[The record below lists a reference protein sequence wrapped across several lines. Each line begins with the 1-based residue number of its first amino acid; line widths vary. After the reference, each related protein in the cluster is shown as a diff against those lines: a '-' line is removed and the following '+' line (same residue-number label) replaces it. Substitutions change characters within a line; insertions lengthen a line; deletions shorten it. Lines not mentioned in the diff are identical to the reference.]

1 MAMWGTYLCINFALT
16 CGFEAKKKKN
26 MPHCRK
32 AAPKDKICISR
43 LSQFVFIILKFLI
56 ADYTHKNTAL
66 CRLQFVCISHPLAIA
81 FLTMRPFFYCVC
93 LDLNK
98 RFVLSHLLL
107 FVCLFLFSSL
117 KGIDFNFSAPVAA
130 EHKFVTTYIGTHQAL
145 SQSG

>member
-1 MAMWGTYLCINFALT
+1 
-16 CGFEAKKKKN
+16 
-26 MPHCRK
+26 MPLFRK
-32 AAPKDKICISR
+32 AAPKDKIFISR
-43 LSQFVFIILKFLI
+43 PSPVGTYNYI

-81 FLTMRPFFYCVC
+81 FPTVRPFFYCVC

-98 RFVLSHLLL
+98 RFMLSHLLL

-117 KGIDFNFSAPVAA
+117 KGIDFNFSVPVAA
-130 EHKFVTTYIGTHQAL
+130 KHKFVTTYIGTHHAL